1 MLPVGDDTTVKT
13 RSQAYVMG
21 YSLAILWLGTFEHLA
36 DAGTVEL
43 TSISRVFSA
52 RNGRKLGGLQTD
64 ADLIHGN
71 RGGLVPDDER
81 ALWPIAVPVL
91 GPPGVGESPQI
102 L

>member
-1 MLPVGDDTTVKT
+1 MIQPLRQDLRPTLWAILWLSFG
-13 RSQAYVMG
+13 
-21 YSLAILWLGTFEHLA
+21 AILWLGTFEHLA